1 MKLATPEELDKLLTV
16 TNPKGW
22 IALIGLTAI
31 IITITLWAIFGSLVT
46 TLPTSG
52 VLVRP
57 AGIQEILSDSA
68 GRITEINVRAG
79 DSVKVG
85 QPLAKILTAQGVE
98 SPVYSRNDGV
108 ISDILVEADTLVAAQ
123 TQLIR
128 LEVVSLPLQA
138 LLLVPLSDGK
148 RLSPGLQ
155 VQLTPSSVG
164 VSGNGYLLG
173 KISSISQL
181 PTTQEKVRSL
191 FKSRELTGALL
202 NSGPALEV
210 WVELENPSTPGI
222 FRWSSGNNPA
232 NLLSSGTLCKA
243 DIVLSEQS
251 PLTLVLPILKEQ
263 KGS

>member
-31 IITITLWAIFGSLVT
+31 IVAITFWAIFGSLVT
-46 TLPTSG
+46 TLPTKG
-52 VLVRP
+52 VLVRQ
-57 AGIQEILSDSA
+57 AGIQEILSESA
-68 GRITEINVRAG
+68 GRVTEINVRAG
-79 DSVKVG
+79 DKVVVG
-85 QPLAKILTAQGVE
+85 QPLVRILSAQGGE
-98 SPVYSRNDGV
+98 SLVYSRNIGV
-108 ISDILVEADTLVAAQ
+108 VADVLVDTDTLVAAQ

-128 LEVVSLPLQA
+128 LEVTSLPLQA

-148 RLSPGLQ
+148 RLSPGLG
-155 VQLTPSSVG
+155 VQLTPSSLG
-164 VSGNGYLLG
+164 VAGNGYLIG

-191 FKSRELTGALL
+191 FKSRELTAALL
-202 NSGPALEV
+202 SVGPVLEV
-210 WVELENPSTPGI
+210 WVELENPATPGS
-222 FRWSSGNNPA
+222 FHWSSGNNPT
-232 NLLSSGTLCKA
+232 NFLSSGTLCKA

-251 PLTLVLPILKEQ
+251 PITLVLPILKEQ